1 MKKQLLALAL
11 VAGIGT
17 ATWSAEGHAIEPT
30 AQVGY
35 VVGYVVGRSHVWGL
49 FGAYIGSYSGAA
61 VGRRV
66 CREVPAFQTTCADVG
81 GAIGAR

>member
-35 VVGYVVGRSHVWGL
+35 VVGYVVGRGHAWGL
-49 FGAYIGSYSGAA
+49 FGAYVGMYYGAA
-61 VGRRV
+61 QGREA
-66 CREVPAFQTTCADVG
+66 CRQVPAFQSKCAAIG